1 MSSRPA
7 GRAFDENTI
16 LMISP
21 KEFPVIALASL
32 AFFILMPE
40 AMAVPSFAVQTGQS
54 CVACHQGGE
63 FPVLTNYGRTFKING
78 YVDGD
83 GESKAPPI
91 SFFIQPSFTSTARD
105 QPGGAAPHFSNNDN
119 AALSQASIIYAGRLF
134 GPYAADL
141 FGAEAAKT
149 LDKFGV
155 FLQAT
160 YDGVGDVF
168 TWDNAEI
175 RYADSTTFFGQDT
188 DYGFY
193 LNNNP
198 TMQDPWNSTPVW
210 GFPYSGSGLAPGPAA
225 ATLIDGGFGQQVLGA
240 GAYAMISKSVYLDFA
255 LYRTAGVNFQQN
267 MGVDTSDEAEISGVA
282 PYWRLAY
289 TKNFG
294 DQSFEAGIFGL
305 AANTYPGRD
314 SSAGKDSAID
324 WGIDAQYQAAVGKNY
339 LTGTA
344 SLIYEEQNWD
354 ASNTMG
360 NTTNR
365 SDHLITSKIALD
377 YIYDKTVGGT
387 IGYFLADGSRDA
399 RLYPDSRKGSPLSD
413 GLILQANYL
422 PFGKSGG
429 PSFWPNSSLK
439 LSAQYVIYNRFDGSS
454 SNYDGS
460 GRDARDN
467 NTLYF
472 EAWVAF

>member
-1 MSSRPA
+1 
-7 GRAFDENTI
+7 
-16 LMISP
+16 MISL
-21 KEFPVIALASL
+21 KKFPVVALLAFASL
-32 AFFILMPE
+32 ISSTPK

-63 FPVLTNYGRTFKING
+63 FPVLTSYGRTFKING
-78 YVDGD
+78 YVDSD
-83 GESKAPPI
+83 GESKIPPI
-91 SFFIQPSFTSTARD
+91 SFFIQPSFTSTVKG

-119 AALSQASIIYAGRLF
+119 AALSQASILYAGRLF
-134 GPYAADL
+134 GPYASSL

-155 FLQAT
+155 FAQAT
-160 YDGVGDVF
+160 YDGVGDTF
-168 TWDNAEI
+168 SWDNAEI
-175 RYADSTTFFGQDT
+175 RYADSTTIFGQDM

-210 GFPYSGSGLAPGPAA
+210 GFPYSSSGLAPSPAA
-225 ATLIDGGFGQQVLGA
+225 ATLIDGGFGQQVLGI
-240 GAYAMISKSVYLDFA
+240 GAYAMISKSFYLDFA
-255 LYRTAGVNFQQN
+255 LYRTAGLNFQQN
-267 MGVDTSDEAEISGVA
+267 LGVDTTDEAEISGVA

-305 AANTYPGRD
+305 AANTYPARD
-314 SSAGKDSAID
+314 SSAGKDSTID
-324 WGIDAQYQAAVGKNY
+324 WGIDSQYQAVVGKNY
-339 LTGTA
+339 FTGTA
-344 SLIYEEQNWD
+344 SLIYEDQNRD
-354 ASNTMG
+354 ASKTLG
-360 NTTNR
+360 STTNR
-365 SDHLITSKIALD
+365 SDYLLTGRVALD

-399 RLYPDSRKGSPLSD
+399 GLYPDSRKGSPLSD

-422 PFGKSGG
+422 PFGKGGG
-429 PSFWPNSSLK
+429 PSFWPSSSVK

-454 SNYDGS
+454 SNYDSS
-460 GRDARDN
+460 GRNARDN
-467 NTLYF
+467 NTLYL
-472 EAWVAF
+472 EAWAAF

>member
-1 MSSRPA
+1 MK
-7 GRAFDENTI
+7 
-16 LMISP
+16 SP
-21 KEFPVIALASL
+21 KKIPVIALAAL
-32 AFFILMPE
+32 ALLVLILPK
-40 AMAVPSFAVQTGQS
+40 AAAVPSFAVQTGQS
-54 CVACHQGGE
+54 CSACHQGGE

-78 YVDGD
+78 FVDSD

-91 SFFIQPSFTSTARD
+91 SFFIQPSFTTTAQD
-105 QPGGAAPHFSNNDN
+105 QPGGAAPHFSKNDN

-134 GPYAADL
+134 GPYAENL
-141 FGAEAAKT
+141 FGADAAKT

-168 TWDNAEI
+168 SWDNAEI
-175 RYADSTTFFGQDT
+175 RYADSATILGQDT
-188 DYGFY
+188 AYGFY

-210 GFPYSGSGLAPGPAA
+210 GFPYSGSGLAPTPGA
-225 ATLIDGGFGQQVLGA
+225 ATLVEGGFGQEVLGA

-255 LYRTAGVNFQQN
+255 LYRTAGVNFQHN
-267 MGVDTSDEAEISGVA
+267 MGVDTGDEAEISGVA
-282 PYWRLAY
+282 PYWRMAY
-289 TKNFG
+289 TRNFG

-305 AANTYPGRD
+305 AANTYPRRD

-324 WGIDAQYQAAVGKNY
+324 WGIDSQYQSVIGKNY

-344 SLIYEEQNWD
+344 SLIFEDQNWD
-354 ASNTMG
+354 ASNTLG

-365 SDHLITSKIALD
+365 SDHLITSKIAVD

-387 IGYFLADGSRDA
+387 VGYFLAGGSRDA
-399 RLYPDSRKGSPLSD
+399 GLYSDSRKGSPLSD

-422 PFGKSGG
+422 PFGKGGG

-454 SNYDGS
+454 SNYNGS

-467 NTLYF
+467 NNLYL
-472 EAWVAF
+472 EAWAAF